1 MEEGCAKLK
10 VEVDKCQPLHSAK
23 VKASVKK

>member
-1 MEEGCAKLK
+1 MEEGCAELK

-23 VKASVKK
+23 MKASVKK

>member
-23 VKASVKK
+23 VRSSVKK